1 MGGNDCGARGGP
13 TATCVAMPGG
23 EELASALSE
32 DYVIRTEPARPGR
45 QLRYVATARRADVSP
60 HTLVTADPAELLAAL
75 TQQHLGKPPPGAART
90 TTARDVPQR

>member
-1 MGGNDCGARGGP
+1 MRGNDCGARAVFCP
-13 TATCVAMPGG
+13 AAPG
-23 EELASALSE
+23 EEDLAFALSE

-75 TQQHLGKPPPGAART
+75 TQPHPSTPASGLNPATLG
-90 TTARDVPQR
+90 DVHSGRFR